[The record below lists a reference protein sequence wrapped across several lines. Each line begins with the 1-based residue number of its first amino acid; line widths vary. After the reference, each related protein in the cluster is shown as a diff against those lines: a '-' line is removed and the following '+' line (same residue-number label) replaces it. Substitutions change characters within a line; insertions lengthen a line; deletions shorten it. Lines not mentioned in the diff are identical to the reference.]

1 MNSYG
6 VRPLRVF
13 SRRPKIVG
21 VGEVGEMA
29 AELSMVVI
37 VVSFDGRFFY
47 RAVHSFDLSVS
58 PRMIDLRTTMFDAIL
73 LAAHAE
79 HVR

>member
-1 MNSYG
+1 
-6 VRPLRVF
+6 
-13 SRRPKIVG
+13 
-21 VGEVGEMA
+21 MA

-37 VVSFDGRFFY
+37 VVSYDGRFFY

-73 LAAHAE
+73 MAAHAE